1 MYDLIFISAG
11 IVIILIFFFSVSVIH
26 IRTLRDDINL
36 RWYNLVDKLQYR
48 QDLLPIL
55 IETARLFITEKQV
68 DFNRLTDQTIKARMN
83 AGTVTKPSTD
93 KIVYEHEFSRHLKK
107 VIELCETADALRV
120 NSIYL
125 EIKKEIRD
133 IEKDIHRLEQG
144 YNEKV
149 RNHNNIIGRFYNMP
163 AASAL
168 RYDKKLIFEFE

>member
-48 QDLLPIL
+48 QDLLPVL
-55 IETARLFITEKQV
+55 IETARLFITEKKV
-68 DFNRLTDQTIKARMN
+68 DFERLTDQTIKARKN
-83 AGTVTKPSTD
+83 AGTITKPSTD
-93 KIVYEHEFSRHLKK
+93 KMVYEHEFSRYLKK
-107 VIELCETADALRV
+107 IIELCESIDALRV

-125 EIKKEIRD
+125 EIKKEMAD
-133 IEKDIHRLEQG
+133 IEKDIHRLEQD
-144 YNEKV
+144 YNAKV
-149 RNHNNIIGRFYNMP
+149 RNHNNVIERFYNVP

-168 RYDKKLIFEFE
+168 GYGKKIIFEFE